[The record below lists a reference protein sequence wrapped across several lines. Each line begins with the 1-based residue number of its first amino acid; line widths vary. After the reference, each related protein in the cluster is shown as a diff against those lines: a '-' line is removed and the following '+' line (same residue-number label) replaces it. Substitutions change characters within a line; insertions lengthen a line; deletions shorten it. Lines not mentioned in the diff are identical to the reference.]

1 MFRACGL
8 AILTVTLAAVANAET
23 VLFAVG
29 ENGTVLRTVDGGENW
44 TPHQVGT
51 TRELRAVDFIDSQ
64 TGGLRPY
71 YIRSFGRR

>member
-1 MFRACGL
+1 MFRTCGL
-8 AILTVTLAAVANAET
+8 AVLSVALAAVANAET

-29 ENGTVLRTVDGGENW
+29 DNDEFRTVDGGENW